1 MLMGVGVRE
10 TNKESTVFL
19 MVFIPCLPTRAA
31 LHKTGRR
38 GQGDSCT
45 SVDRGIRLPGGF
57 IGCKDRRQMSIS
69 ARVFQNGV
77 LGFVGKPRVRLAVIP
92 NARPQ
97 INQNSFRIFGV
108 LAHFVETRFH
118 LLRHFISRNTRI
130 VTSEVNLSVLMLQIN

>member
-10 TNKESTVFL
+10 INKESTVFL

-57 IGCKDRRQMSIS
+57 IGCKDRRQMSVG
-69 ARVFQNGV
+69 ARVF
-77 LGFVGKPRVRLAVIP
+77 
-92 NARPQ
+92 
-97 INQNSFRIFGV
+97 
-108 LAHFVETRFH
+108 
-118 LLRHFISRNTRI
+118 
-130 VTSEVNLSVLMLQIN
+130 

>member
-1 MLMGVGVRE
+1 MGVGVRE

-57 IGCKDRRQMSIS
+57 IGCKDRRQMSVGT
-69 ARVFQNGV
+69 RVFQNGV
-77 LGFVGKPRVRLAVIP
+77 VEFVGKPRVRLAIIP
-92 NARPQ
+92 NARPYVYLL
-97 INQNSFRIFGV
+97 IPV
-108 LAHFVETRFH
+108 RFH
-118 LLRHFISRNTRI
+118 HVDKID
-130 VTSEVNLSVLMLQIN
+130 